1 MTTENP
7 SAAQNT
13 LRYDQMTVALHWLT
27 AGLVILQFGLA
38 ELWGFFPRPA
48 HRIMVLGHMSFGLVL
63 AAVFATRIIWRLPRH
78 RTHFNDGPDLVAL
91 LARLMHRTL
100 YVLLAAE
107 IVLGVLTRW
116 TDNHALSFFGL
127 LIASPFGTFSKATG
141 NFVDQLHDLNAW
153 AIIVLAGAHAA
164 VALLH
169 HFALHD
175 GVLRRMAFRFGKAK
189 E

>member
-1 MTTENP
+1 MKTETSP
-7 SAAQNT
+7 AVQAS

-48 HRIMVLGHMSFGLVL
+48 HRLMVLGHMSFGLVL
-63 AAVFATRIIWRLPRH
+63 AAVFATRIIWRLPSH
-78 RTHFNDGPDLVAL
+78 RTHFNDGPDLMAL

-107 IVLGVLTRW
+107 IVLGVATRW
-116 TDNHALSFFGL
+116 TDNHPLSFFGL
-127 LIASPFGTFSKATG
+127 LIASPFGTFSRATG
-141 NFVDQLHDLNAW
+141 HFVDQIHDWNAW
-153 AIIVLAGAHAA
+153 VIIVLAGAHAA

-169 HFALHD
+169 HFVLRD
-175 GVLRRMAFRFGKAK
+175 GVLGRMAFRSGKAA